1 MKILENK
8 LSDWERERL
17 ISKIASMKNF
27 DELHYNHN
35 EGPDFNVIIKLNSG
49 FLFKGMFSEN
59 YIYVP
64 YL

>member
-1 MKILENK
+1 MKIIESK
-8 LSDWERERL
+8 FSDSERERL
-17 ISKIASMKNF
+17 ISKIDSMQKF
-27 DELHYNHN
+27 DELRYNHN

-49 FLFKGMFSEN
+49 FLFKGKFTEN